1 MMLIE
6 CDTCLVELPE
16 SKFNLESASPE
27 SCFRCRVQGARF
39 GFSGGRESFHG
50 NSLVGG
56 TIASD
61 NRHTVAEAR
70 SKGHDPV
77 PVKNGEGAF
86 TPTVGQTERLKQ
98 TLLAKPTKLAL

>member
-1 MMLIE
+1 MLIE

-50 NSLVGG
+50 TSLVGG

-77 PVKNGEGAF
+77 PVKNGESSWA
-86 TPTVGQTERLKQ
+86 PTAKQVARLKAA
-98 TLLAKPTKLAL
+98 TMPKATKLAL